1 MEKMRFL
8 GIDYG
13 TKRIG
18 VALSDERGEVAF
30 PRAVLVNIPG
40 VIDEIVSLART
51 ESVQSVVLGE
61 SRRADGGEN
70 ILQRE
75 IAGFKQTLERT
86 LPDVPIVFQHE
97 GMSTQGARTMP
108 VVQRGALSRA
118 RRAPST
124 AARRSERTDA
134 RAAAIIL
141 QRFLDTHASRAE
153 KP

>member
-1 MEKMRFL
+1 MRFL

-18 VALSDERGEVAF
+18 VALSDESGEVAF

-40 VIDEIVSLART
+40 IVDEIATLAHA
-51 ESVQSVVLGE
+51 ESVQHIVVGE

-70 ILQRE
+70 ALQRE
-75 IAGFKQTLERT
+75 IARFKQTLERA

-97 GMSTQGARTMP
+97 GLSTQGARTR
-108 VVQRGALSRA
+108 VVARRGTLSRA
-118 RRAPST
+118 RRSPSIAT
-124 AARRSERTDA
+124 RQRERSDA
-134 RAAAIIL
+134 RAAALIL
-141 QRFLDTHASRAE
+141 QRFLDTHASRAQ